1 MLTSQCLAFNV
12 CPRCEARQGWKPQLS
27 KTAHSC
33 SPVTNLPTSIKYDG
47 HLTCSLMRN
56 HTDPFP
62 EPLPPG
68 THVTITHNNKLPCGT
83 IQRVPVFT
91 STLVH
96 SAATTAVVSS
106 LHPSVPSTAY
116 TLQLNEGGTT
126 NCAFKD
132 LVRVSKSTVSTD
144 GPAPLNPFAPLPY
157 FLKFNAKLIMDHN
170 GSFHFHKGYPQH
182 FPEWGF

>member
-1 MLTSQCLAFNV
+1 MEVFERISKRIYLVLRLKCLLPSALPSMYVLVVKLDKN
-12 CPRCEARQGWKPQLS
+12 GKSQLS
-27 KTAHSC
+27 KIAHSC
-33 SPVTNLPTSIKYDG
+33 APITNLPTSIKYDG

-126 NCAFKD
+126 DSTFEE
-132 LVRVSKSTVSTD
+132 LVQVSKSTVSTD
-144 GPAPLNPFAPLPY
+144 DPAPLDPFLSLMH
-157 FLKFNAKLIMDHN
+157 FL
-170 GSFHFHKGYPQH
+170 
-182 FPEWGF
+182 